1 MDISFL
7 YNAIEV
13 SLVVCLR
20 SIQDISLKNH
30 YFTKIKEK
38 KNSCASMQQSFSICS
53 AIGHT
58 NDTKKRRNQQFL
70 KKHHEKTK
78 NPHHS
83 HLSSKNPQPNDMHP
97 QTQSV

>member
-30 YFTKIKEK
+30 YFTKIEEK
-38 KNSCASMQQSFSICS
+38 KYHAHPCNRAF
-53 AIGHT
+53 
-58 NDTKKRRNQQFL
+58 QFAL
-70 KKHHEKTK
+70 
-78 NPHHS
+78 
-83 HLSSKNPQPNDMHP
+83 L
-97 QTQSV
+97 